1 MNDWN
6 EGYFTE
12 STYTFGYYGELNPVF
27 QRFCLLVNGVIIPP
41 PTARLKHIANLDTG
55 RAFL

>member
-12 STYTFGYYGELNPVF
+12 STYTYGYYPELNPTF
-27 QRFCLLVNGVIIPP
+27 QRFCLLTNGVLTPP
-41 PTARLKHIANLDTG
+41 PLRMKITASLATG

>member
-12 STYTFGYYGELNPVF
+12 ATYTFGYYGELNPVF

-41 PTARLKHIANLDTG
+41 PVG
-55 RAFL
+55 RG

>member
-12 STYTFGYYGELNPVF
+12 STYTYGYYSELNPTF
-27 QRFCLLVNGVIIPP
+27 QRFCLLTTGVLTPP
-41 PTARLKHIANLDTG
+41 PVSDDFHDILK
-55 RAFL
+55 